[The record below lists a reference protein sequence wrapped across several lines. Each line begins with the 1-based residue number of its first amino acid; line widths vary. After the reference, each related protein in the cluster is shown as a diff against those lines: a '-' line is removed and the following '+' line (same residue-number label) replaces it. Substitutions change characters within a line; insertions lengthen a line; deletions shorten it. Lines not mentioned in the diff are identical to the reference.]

1 MFDLRLETHKAL
13 CSLADN
19 LKMDIALKRVYDNYA
34 YCGNVEENLSEDLY
48 AVLKYNNINW
58 YLEDKDFN
66 NNSITDIK
74 FASAELFTNYMKL
87 FNLLELSDKRHFNNM
102 TKNLFTIE
110 EVNHTYYTSTELRV
124 NNKFKFTDIGQLF
137 VKADEEYRKYNAK
150 FVKVK

>member
-13 CSLADN
+13 CSLADT

-34 YCGNVEENLSEDLY
+34 YNGSVEEKLSEDLY

-74 FASAELFTNYMKL
+74 FASVITLTTASSIWG
-87 FNLLELSDKRHFNNM
+87 LS
-102 TKNLFTIE
+102 T
-110 EVNHTYYTSTELRV
+110 
-124 NNKFKFTDIGQLF
+124 
-137 VKADEEYRKYNAK
+137 
-150 FVKVK
+150 